1 MSSLIYP
8 PRCFDLNNAFKY
20 LKHNHTQSNMLYIIV
35 EKKIRKYKFVTASN
49 FNTKVCLVFKQFIGR
64 ASVSASIKTN

>member
-1 MSSLIYP
+1 MMYLSTTAFYTLVVT
-8 PRCFDLNNAFKY
+8 FKY
-20 LKHNHTQSNMLYIIV
+20 KVVVQNKARN
-35 EKKIRKYKFVTASN
+35 YKTFVTASN